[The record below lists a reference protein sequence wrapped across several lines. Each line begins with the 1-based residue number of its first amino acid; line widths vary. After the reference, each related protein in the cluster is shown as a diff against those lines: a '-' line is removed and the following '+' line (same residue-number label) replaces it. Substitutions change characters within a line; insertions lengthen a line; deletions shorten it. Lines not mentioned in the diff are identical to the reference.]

1 MRPRR
6 EFPASVKRLAWERCK
21 DADGIPRCEDCTAQ
35 LSTANVH
42 YDERDDGEFDH
53 DLADNLL
60 GEPTLDNCK
69 VRCKTCH
76 GRKTMRDRKLIAK
89 NNHSRDRNQ
98 GIRPTPRQTLVGS
111 RKSNIKIR
119 IGKPPVWRD
128 SGKPVWG
135 ARR

>member
-1 MRPRR
+1 MHRRR
-6 EFPASVKRLAWERCK
+6 EFPSRVKHEAWDRCK
-21 DADGIPRCEDCTAQ
+21 DADGIPRCEDCTAR

-42 YDERDDGEFDH
+42 YDERLDGEFDH

-76 GRKTMRDRKLIAK
+76 LRKTKRDRKLIAK
-89 NNHSRDRNQ
+89 GNHSRDRDR
-98 GIRPTPRQTLVGS
+98 GIRPTPMQSLPGS
-111 RKSNIKIR
+111 RRSKIKIR

-128 SGKPVWG
+128 SGKSLWT
-135 ARR
+135 R